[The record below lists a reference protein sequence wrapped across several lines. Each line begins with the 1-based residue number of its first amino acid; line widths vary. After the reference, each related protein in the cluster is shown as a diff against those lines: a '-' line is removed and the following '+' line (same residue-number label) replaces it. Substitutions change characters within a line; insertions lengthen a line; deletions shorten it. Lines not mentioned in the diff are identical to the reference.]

1 MTTTIGIF
9 STHAEAE
16 NALAE
21 LRAFGVAEE
30 NLSYIYVDAK
40 GAVVDNQ
47 SGEKIG
53 GSAVSGVAAGAAI
66 GTLAG
71 LAIAEGVVP
80 GLGAFLVAGP
90 LAAALG
96 LTGIAAT
103 AVSGAVT
110 GAAAGGLIGALSG
123 VGVSDTDAVRFQEY
137 VRHGDV
143 LVVVHAA
150 PGSVRDVLARAHAR
164 EIQEYVT

>member
-16 NALAE
+16 TALAE
-21 LRAFGVAEE
+21 LRAFGVTEE

-53 GSAVSGVAAGAAI
+53 GSTVSGVAAGAAI

-71 LAIAEGVVP
+71 VAIAEGVVP

-96 LTGIAAT
+96 FTGIAAG

-123 VGVSDTDAVRFQEY
+123 AGVSDTDAVRFQEY
-137 VRHGDV
+137 IRHGDV
-143 LVVVHAA
+143 LVVVHAGA
-150 PGSVRDVLARAHAR
+150 GSVRDVLARAHAR